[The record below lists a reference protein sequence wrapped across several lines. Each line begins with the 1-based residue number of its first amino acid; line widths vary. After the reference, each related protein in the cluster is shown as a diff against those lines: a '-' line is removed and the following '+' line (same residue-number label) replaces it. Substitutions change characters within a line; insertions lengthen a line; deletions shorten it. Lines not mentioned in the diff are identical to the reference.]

1 MNQSDGTSNNCHEI
15 DELMSGY
22 LDNEL
27 AQGDCQL
34 VEIHLEQCPSCRLQ
48 LDEIRLLKKGVST
61 MSFGE
66 MDKQQWE
73 AIKNDLP
80 ARASRGLGWILFIV
94 SLVIL
99 IAYAIYE
106 FSIDD
111 TVPALVKI
119 TVAGLVLGLLSLF
132 ISVLRQRM
140 IAGRSDRYKDIQI

>member
-1 MNQSDGTSNNCHEI
+1 MNQSGGKESNCQEI
-15 DELMSGY
+15 GELLSGY

-27 AQGDCQL
+27 TQGDRQL
-34 VEIHLEQCPSCRLQ
+34 VEIHVERCQSCQLQ
-48 LDEIRLLKKGVST
+48 LDDIMLLKKGVST
-61 MSFGE
+61 LSFGE

-73 AIKNDLP
+73 TIKNDLP
-80 ARASRGLGWILFIV
+80 AKASRGIGWILFVV

-99 IAYAIYE
+99 TAYATFE

-111 TVPALVKI
+111 TIPALVKV

-132 ISVLRQRM
+132 ISALRQRM